1 MLALAHADHGVLA
14 WADLFEPAY
23 EHAVNGFSVSP
34 RLNGLIKFAANY
46 GLQASPGTGSYFF
59 DGAGQPLAVGATL
72 KNPEYA
78 DTVRAIGADP
88 RALYEGPL
96 AAAIVETVAR
106 EPRAGTLSLEDL
118 AGYHARRLEP
128 VCVTYRTAQVCGAPP
143 PSSGGVAVGEILAIL
158 ENFEFSAQGANDNAN
173 WALFVEAQRLAYAD
187 RDKWIGDDR
196 FVAAPIAGMLHQDYA
211 ELRANVI
218 SRTRAMTTVEA
229 GDPWPFDPNS
239 VPSGVGEDASEDA
252 PGTSHFVIVDAA
264 GNVVSM
270 TTTVESAFG
279 STRMVGG
286 MLLNNQ
292 LTDFSFQPVD
302 ADGRPAA
309 NAVGPGKAPRSS
321 MSPTLV
327 LDSDGAFLLA
337 TGSPGGSSI
346 IAYTAKSLIGVLDW
360 GLTPQQAIDLPNVV
374 ARGDV
379 VRVESSR
386 ALPGLVDALRAYGL
400 EVQES
405 AGETS
410 GLHSVLRLEDG
421 SLLGGADPRREG
433 VVATP

>member
-1 MLALAHADHGVLA
+1 VCSS
-14 WADLFEPAY
+14 DL
-23 EHAVNGFSVSP
+23 
-34 RLNGLIKFAANY
+34 
-46 GLQASPGTGSYFF
+46 
-59 DGAGQPLAVGATL
+59 
-72 KNPEYA
+72 
-78 DTVRAIGADP
+78 
-88 RALYEGPL
+88 
-96 AAAIVETVAR
+96 
-106 EPRAGTLSLEDL
+106 
-118 AGYHARRLEP
+118 
-128 VCVTYRTAQVCGAPP
+128 
-143 PSSGGVAVGEILAIL
+143 VAV
-158 ENFEFSAQGANDNAN
+158 
-173 WALFVEAQRLAYAD
+173 
-187 RDKWIGDDR
+187 
-196 FVAAPIAGMLHQDYA
+196 PIAGMLHPDYA
-211 ELRANVI
+211 A
-218 SRTRAMTTVEA
+218 TRAALISPTHAIATAQA

-239 VPSGVGEDASEDA
+239 APSGVGEDASVDA
-252 PGTSHFVIVDAA
+252 PGTSHFVIVDGA

-292 LTDFSFQPVD
+292 LTDFSFRPVD

-327 LDSDGAFLLA
+327 LDSDGEFLFA

-379 VRVESSR
+379 VRVESAR

-405 AGETS
+405 TGENS

-421 SLLGGADPRREG
+421 SLVGGADPRREG
-433 VVATP
+433 VVVTP